1 MRKMPMK
8 TSDTPD
14 ELGSRTRSVETSLAV
29 VDFVRQTTFED
40 LSPEALKYLKVF
52 IMDTL
57 AVGVAGRCSA
67 GSDIM
72 LKAVQTWGEGT
83 QSRVIARPG
92 VRFPAATAAFL
103 NGYNIHA
110 LEWDGLHEYSVVI
123 ALCVPMA
130 AMMAEADQNSVSGK
144 DFLTAFCVAV
154 EVAVTLGGAS
164 ETAPRFFR
172 PAVAGLMGAAMGIAK
187 LRGYSREQT
196 LEVLGLAY
204 SQASGTMQ
212 AHWEG
217 AMMLAAQ
224 VGVSARAAICSVD
237 LAAAGAKAP
246 VDVLL
251 GKFGF
256 FTLLETADN
265 IDDHI
270 AAMGCKG
277 GNVWKITETAHK
289 PFPAGRATQ
298 SVLTMFMEIF
308 SKNDIDVTEI
318 EEIKVE
324 VPPLIMLLVGR
335 PLTET
340 MTSSYARLCLKF
352 IGPMMLLNGDIDPRL
367 FPENTGPSE
376 EIRDLGDRFNIV
388 LNDIT
393 DPNALGPQSCMITM
407 KSGQKFNAHCDVP
420 YGSPGNRMK
429 QDAREEKVRKCFEVG
444 DRKADPQALIDA
456 VDKIEKMD
464 DVSVLFSTVCD

>member
-1 MRKMPMK
+1 MPSNATK
-8 TSDTPD
+8 TPD
-14 ELGSRTRSVETSLAV
+14 ELGARTRTVETSLAV
-29 VDFVRQTTFED
+29 VDFVRSTTFDD
-40 LSPEALKYLKVF
+40 LSPEAIKYLKIF

-72 LKAVQTWGEGT
+72 LKSVQTWGEGN
-83 QSRVIARPG
+83 QSRVISRPG
-92 VRFPAATAAFL
+92 IRFPAPTAAFL

-130 AMMAEADQNSVSGK
+130 AMMAEAEQNPVSGK
-144 DFLTAFCVAV
+144 DFMTAFCVAV
-154 EVAVTLGGAS
+154 EIAVTLGGAS

-224 VGVSARAAICSVD
+224 VGVSARAAVCSAD

-246 VDVLL
+246 VDVLT

-256 FTLLETADN
+256 FTLLETSDN
-265 IDDHI
+265 IDKDI
-270 AAMGCKG
+270 AAMGGAG

-298 SVLTMFMEIF
+298 SVLTMFTEIF
-308 SKNDIDVTEI
+308 SKHDIDVSEI
-318 EEIKVE
+318 KEIKVD

-352 IGPMMLLNGDIDPRL
+352 VGPMMLLNGNIDPRL
-367 FPENTGPSE
+367 FPENNAASD
-376 EIRDLGDRFNIV
+376 EIKALGERFNIV

-393 DPNALGPQSCMITM
+393 DPNALGPQSCTITLN
-407 KSGQKFNAHCDVP
+407 SGQTYTTHCDIP

-429 QDAREEKVRKCFEVG
+429 RAAREEKVRKCFEVG
-444 DRKADPQALIDA
+444 GYSSDSQVLIDA
-456 VDKIEKMD
+456 VERIESMD
-464 DVSVLFSTVCD
+464 DIRELFSTVCD

>member
-1 MRKMPMK
+1 MANN
-8 TSDTPD
+8 DAVLPD
-14 ELGSRTRSVETSLAV
+14 ELGSRTRHVETSLAL
-29 VDFVRQTTFED
+29 VDFVLETTFEN
-40 LSPEALKYLKVF
+40 LSAEAIKYLKIY

-67 GSDIM
+67 GSDIL
-72 LKAVQTWGEGT
+72 LKAIETWGQGE
-83 QSRVIARPG
+83 QSRVIGMPG
-92 VRFPAATAAFL
+92 MRAAAPTAAFL

-130 AMMAEADQNSVSGK
+130 ALMAEAEQNPVSGK

-187 LRGYSREQT
+187 MRGYSREQT
-196 LEVLGLAY
+196 LQVLGLAY

-217 AMMLAAQ
+217 VMMLAMQ
-224 VGVSARAAICSVD
+224 VGVSARAAIC
-237 LAAAGAKAP
+237 AADMAEAGAQAP

-256 FTLLETADN
+256 FTLVETANN
-265 IDDHI
+265 ID
-270 AAMGCKG
+270 ASLVAMGG
-277 GNVWKITETAHK
+277 TRENVWKITETAHK
-289 PFPAGRATQ
+289 PYPAGRATQ
-298 SVLTMFMEIF
+298 SVLTMFNEIF
-308 SKNDIDVTEI
+308 SKHKINVDEI

-335 PLTET
+335 PLTES
-340 MTSSYARLCLKF
+340 MTSSYARLCLKYV
-352 IGPMMLLNGDIDPRL
+352 GPMWLLNGKIDPRL
-367 FPENTGPSE
+367 YPEGEGASD
-376 EIRDLGDRFNIV
+376 EIKALGERFNIV

-393 DPNALGPQSCMITM
+393 DPNALGPQSCTIRL
-407 KSGQKFNAHCDVP
+407 KSGTEYKAHCDVP
-420 YGSPGNRMK
+420 YGSPGNRMNK
-429 QDAREEKVRKCFEVG
+429 TAREDKVRMCFEVG
-444 DRKADPQALIDA
+444 DRQADPQALIDA
-456 VDKIEKMD
+456 VEIIENMK
-464 DVSVLFSTVCD
+464 DVRELFSTVCD

>member
-1 MRKMPMK
+1 MLPQ
-8 TSDTPD
+8 SIDIPD
-14 ELGSRTRSVETSLAV
+14 ELGTRTRSVDTSLAV
-29 VDFVRQTTFED
+29 VDFVLGTTFDD
-40 LSPEALKYLKVF
+40 LTPEALKYLKIF

-67 GSDIM
+67 GSDIL
-72 LKAVQTWGEGT
+72 LKSVQTWGAGT

-92 VRFPAATAAFL
+92 LRLPAPTAAFL

-130 AMMAEADQNSVSGK
+130 ALMAEAEQHPVTGK
-144 DFLTAFCVAV
+144 AFLTAFCAAV

-172 PAVAGLMGAAMGIAK
+172 PAVAGLMGAALGIAK
-187 LRGYSREQT
+187 LRGFSREKT

-224 VGVSARAAICSVD
+224 VGVSARAAVCAAD

-256 FTLLETADN
+256 FTLLETAKN
-265 IDDHI
+265 IDDDI
-270 AAMGCKG
+270 AAMGG
-277 GNVWKITETAHK
+277 AGNNVWKITETAHK

-298 SVLTMFMEIF
+298 SVLTMFMDIF
-308 SKNDIDVTEI
+308 SKNDIDVAEI
-318 EEIKVE
+318 ADIKVE

-352 IGPMMLLNGDIDPRL
+352 VGPMMLLNGDIDPRL
-367 FPENTGPSE
+367 FPENNGPGE
-376 EIRDLGDRFNIV
+376 EIKKLGERFTIV
-388 LNDIT
+388 LNDVT
-393 DPNALGPQSCMITM
+393 DPNALGPQSCTITL
-407 KSGQKFNAHCDVP
+407 KSGQQYKAYCDVP

-429 QDAREEKVRKCFEVG
+429 RAAREAKVRKCFEVG
-444 DRKADPQALIDA
+444 GRQADPQALIDA
-456 VDKIEKMD
+456 VDRIENMD
-464 DVSVLFSTVCD
+464 DIRVLFSTVCD